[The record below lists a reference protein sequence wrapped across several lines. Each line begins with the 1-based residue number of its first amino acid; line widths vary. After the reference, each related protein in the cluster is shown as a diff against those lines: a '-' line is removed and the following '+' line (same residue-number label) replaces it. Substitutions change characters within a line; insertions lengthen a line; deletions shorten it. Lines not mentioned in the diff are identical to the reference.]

1 MNTEEL
7 SNRLTQIVQGITN
20 THPIRIKATIEVF
33 LEEFDPSQNY
43 LLSISDIEGYETQF
57 IEFEIWGQ
65 NDGPIPGIKLFKD
78 LNIYTL
84 NENIANTN
92 PYNTYITMETNFEYL
107 AKILKDDAIDT
118 WTLREQEE
126 INKLDLT
133 QGLHIFLYDIYTGI
147 ISHCQTNKPT
157 NQEPI
162 YESEHIIILDSDSTI
177 GCQE

>member
-1 MNTEEL
+1 MKTKEVTISNIKFNLSTEPLVSE
-7 SNRLTQIVQGITN
+7 
-20 THPIRIKATIEVF
+20 PEVYP
-33 LEEFDPSQNY
+33 DYPSV
-43 LLSISDIEGYETQF
+43 L
-57 IEFEIWGQ
+57 
-65 NDGPIPGIKLFKD
+65 
-78 LNIYTL
+78 
-84 NENIANTN
+84 
-92 PYNTYITMETNFEYL
+92 EYL

-133 QGLHIFLYDIYTGI
+133 QGLHIFLYDIYTGT

>member
-1 MNTEEL
+1 MFIIQSNSIQTIKENIMTYFNSTLQEFTYLHEQVTEI
-7 SNRLTQIVQGITN
+7 SN
-20 THPIRIKATIEVF
+20 PDE
-33 LEEFDPSQNY
+33 SY
-43 LLSISDIEGYETQF
+43 LG
-57 IEFEIWGQ
+57 
-65 NDGPIPGIKLFKD
+65 
-78 LNIYTL
+78 TL
-84 NENIANTN
+84 NLFFKEPVTSNDEQ
-92 PYNTYITMETNFEYL
+92 TYFKYL

>member
-1 MNTEEL
+1 
-7 SNRLTQIVQGITN
+7 
-20 THPIRIKATIEVF
+20 
-33 LEEFDPSQNY
+33 
-43 LLSISDIEGYETQF
+43 
-57 IEFEIWGQ
+57 
-65 NDGPIPGIKLFKD
+65 
-78 LNIYTL
+78 
-84 NENIANTN
+84 
-92 PYNTYITMETNFEYL
+92 METNFEYL

-133 QGLHIFLYDIYTGI
+133 QGLHIFLYDAYIFLYDAYTGI

>member
-1 MNTEEL
+1 MFTIQSNSIQTIKENIMTYFNGTLQEFTYLHEQVTEI
-7 SNRLTQIVQGITN
+7 SN
-20 THPIRIKATIEVF
+20 PDE
-33 LEEFDPSQNY
+33 SY
-43 LLSISDIEGYETQF
+43 LG
-57 IEFEIWGQ
+57 
-65 NDGPIPGIKLFKD
+65 
-78 LNIYTL
+78 TL
-84 NENIANTN
+84 NLFFKEPVTSNDEQ
-92 PYNTYITMETNFEYL
+92 TYFEYL
-107 AKILKDDAIDT
+107 AKILKDDVIDT

-147 ISHCQTNKPT
+147 ISYCQTNKPT

>member
-1 MNTEEL
+1 MCMIQSNSIQTIKENIMTYFNGTLQEFTYSHEQVTEI
-7 SNRLTQIVQGITN
+7 SN
-20 THPIRIKATIEVF
+20 PDE
-33 LEEFDPSQNY
+33 SY
-43 LLSISDIEGYETQF
+43 LG
-57 IEFEIWGQ
+57 
-65 NDGPIPGIKLFKD
+65 
-78 LNIYTL
+78 TL
-84 NENIANTN
+84 NLFFKEPVTSNDEQ
-92 PYNTYITMETNFEYL
+92 TYFEYL

-147 ISHCQTNKPT
+147 ISYCQTNKPT

>member
-1 MNTEEL
+1 MFTIQSNSIQTIKENIMTYFNGTLQGFTYLHEQVTEI
-7 SNRLTQIVQGITN
+7 SN
-20 THPIRIKATIEVF
+20 PDE
-33 LEEFDPSQNY
+33 SY
-43 LLSISDIEGYETQF
+43 LG
-57 IEFEIWGQ
+57 
-65 NDGPIPGIKLFKD
+65 
-78 LNIYTL
+78 TL
-84 NENIANTN
+84 NLFFKEPVTSNDEQ
-92 PYNTYITMETNFEYL
+92 TYFEYL

-157 NQEPI
+157 NQEPL

>member
-20 THPIRIKATIEVF
+20 THPIRIKATIEIF

-57 IEFEIWGQ
+57 IEFEIWDK

-78 LNIYTL
+78 FNIYTL

-92 PYNTYITMETNFEYL
+92 
-107 AKILKDDAIDT
+107 
-118 WTLREQEE
+118 Q
-126 INKLDLT
+126 LT
-133 QGLHIFLYDIYTGI
+133 QVPNLGSGFLLTL
-147 ISHCQTNKPT
+147 T
-157 NQEPI
+157 
-162 YESEHIIILDSDSTI
+162 
-177 GCQE
+177 